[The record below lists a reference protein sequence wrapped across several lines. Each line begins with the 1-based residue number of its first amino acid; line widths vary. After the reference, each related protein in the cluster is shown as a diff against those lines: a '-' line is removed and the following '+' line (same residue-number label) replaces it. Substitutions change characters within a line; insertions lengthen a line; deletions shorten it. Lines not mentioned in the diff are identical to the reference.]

1 MVVKSISAMLI
12 FIVLNVGFL
21 FAQQSQTMDVIHLK
35 KGSRIIGIIIEK
47 KEGES
52 VTIQIAQSNETM
64 KVLWKDIN
72 TIDTMNITIPKPEN
86 KDSLKSTRQVPEVK
100 SSIEGKNTLK
110 INLYVGGNFG
120 APLAPS
126 VFSNYWQ
133 SGYGGFA
140 GIEYSLTPSI
150 ALILDVNYTSF
161 SLNVSKLKTD
171 YNLPVDGGGFVP
183 QSERT
188 GDFSYQDWISLV
200 NYEGGTAS
208 ILDMEIRC
216 KYSFLQKPNAFT
228 PYALAG
234 IGLTSLDISDF
245 SGSVSYHSY
254 TKKISI
260 KESETYLSAS
270 IGAGI
275 DVSLSERMG
284 IFAEGLYVFDLSSG
298 DNTAYLP
305 IKAGV
310 RIGL

>member
-1 MVVKSISAMLI
+1 M
-12 FIVLNVGFL
+12 
-21 FAQQSQTMDVIHLK
+21 
-35 KGSRIIGIIIEK
+35 
-47 KEGES
+47 
-52 VTIQIAQSNETM
+52 
-64 KVLWKDIN
+64 
-72 TIDTMNITIPKPEN
+72 
-86 KDSLKSTRQVPEVK
+86 
-100 SSIEGKNTLK
+100 
-110 INLYVGGNFG
+110 
-120 APLAPS
+120 
-126 VFSNYWQ
+126 
-133 SGYGGFA
+133 
-140 GIEYSLTPSI
+140 
-150 ALILDVNYTSF
+150 
-161 SLNVSKLKTD
+161 
-171 YNLPVDGGGFVP
+171 
-183 QSERT
+183 
-188 GDFSYQDWISLV
+188 V